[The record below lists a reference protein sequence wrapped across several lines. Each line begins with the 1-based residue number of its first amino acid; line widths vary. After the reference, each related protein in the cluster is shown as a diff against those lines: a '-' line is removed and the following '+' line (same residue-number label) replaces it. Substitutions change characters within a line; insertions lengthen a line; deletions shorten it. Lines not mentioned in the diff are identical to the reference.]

1 MAQTAA
7 EICLM
12 EARNLSN
19 DHLPAFEL
27 AMRIRHPSLDPADI
41 TRELQL
47 EPEHSFKA
55 GDPRRSSSGIAATS
69 VHAESYWLS
78 HLDLSRLPS
87 PGLFDDRPGAKR
99 SRGRIP
105 EEVFRAISAD
115 SLGITLTSCVMLVL
129 GPHREFLRRVK
140 DEGGEVSLL
149 VEVSAKSVPSFKL
162 TPQVSRGLSDLGIT
176 VEFELVN
183 D

>member
-1 MAQTAA
+1 
-7 EICLM
+7 M
-12 EARNLSN
+12 EARDLS
-19 DHLPAFEL
+19 DDRVPPFEL
-27 AMRIRHPSLDPADI
+27 AMRIRHPSLDPAEI

-55 GDPRRSSSGIAATS
+55 GDPRTSSSGIAAAS

-78 HLDLSRLPS
+78 HIDLARLPS
-87 PGLFDDRPGAKR
+87 PGLFDERPGAKQLR
-99 SRGRIP
+99 PRISD
-105 EEVFRAISAD
+105 ERFRALAAD
-115 SLGITLTSCVMLVL
+115 SLGVALSGCVVAFF

-140 DEGGEVSLL
+140 NEGGEVSLL
-149 VEVSAKSVPSFKL
+149 VEVSAKSVPGFKL

>member
-1 MAQTAA
+1 
-7 EICLM
+7 M
-12 EARNLSN
+12 EARDFLK
-19 DHLPAFEL
+19 DRMPAFEL
-27 AMRIRHPSLDPADI
+27 AIRIRHPSLDPADI
-41 TRELQL
+41 TSELHL

-55 GDPRRSSSGIAATS
+55 GDPRTSSSGIAAAA

-78 HLDLSRLPS
+78 RIDPARLPS
-87 PGLFDDRPGAKR
+87 PTLFDERPGEKR
-99 SRGRIP
+99 VRTRMS
-105 EEVFRAISAD
+105 EEVFRAHAAD
-115 SLGITLTSCVMLVL
+115 SLGITLTACVMTFL

-140 DEGGEVSLL
+140 SDGGEVSLL
-149 VEVSAKSVPSFKL
+149 VEVSAKSVPGFKL